1 MNREDEK
8 MHSEK
13 PWNKKIQNK
22 KVPSGKEKIHKRYS
36 IKKGLKERKGSLIIK
51 IMAAI
56 IIGVVLISQINI
68 LLVNK
73 FSKDF
78 FSEVYGDSQEKNIE
92 KIQEDL
98 EEYFGSIEKTFDN
111 ISTSYDINMYYS
123 GKNSSSVD
131 KFIAMHDMQKSFQ
144 NAFESKLSGTTVLL
158 VSKEGEISVNNN
170 DVLTKEWKEIKQNE
184 VFNEAR
190 KNNRKL
196 CYSYVDEGFTYATKS
211 SSIILGVKALRNIN
225 NKLYGYGVILIP
237 DSELDNF
244 YRYGENQYNSISIID
259 SNGMIVSSTDKYQIG
274 ETDTELQKITNE
286 MLEKEITVEKMEK
299 NAKTNM
305 VLCKKIPYVDYSLCF
320 TVDANEAIESL
331 YNISTLMWYIA
342 IITGAVLLV
351 IYILVRRTMSP
362 LRQLG
367 RKMSYVA
374 KGDFNQY
381 AEVTGD
387 GEIQELAKSYNRML
401 HDINHYVDS
410 IIEIQKQKRQAEIHA
425 LQMQINPHYIYN
437 TLTSIKWLIM
447 QGDTVKSTKAI
458 DAFIKL
464 LRSTISK
471 SDEYI
476 SVEEEIEN
484 LKNYMYINEIRYGE
498 KIKTEFFI
506 SINEPD
512 QLMIPKMILQP
523 FIENAFFHG
532 FPEGQNGEIFVCVR
546 EKAEKLIVEII
557 DNGVGM
563 DERQVNELE
572 NGKSSRKSEHFT
584 GIGINNI
591 RDRLKLIYENQY
603 ELKIKSSLGE
613 GTTVT
618 VVLPIQHKEI

>member
-8 MHSEK
+8 MHSGK
-13 PWNKKIQNK
+13 AWNKKIQNK
-22 KVPSGKEKIHKRYS
+22 KVLSGKEKIHKRDS

-98 EEYFGSIEKTFDN
+98 EEYFDSIEKTFDN

-123 GKNSSSVD
+123 GKNSSLAD
-131 KFIAMHDMQKSFQ
+131 KFVAMHNMQKSFQ
-144 NAFESKLSGTTVLL
+144 NAIESKLSGTTVLL

-170 DVLTKEWKEIKQNE
+170 DVLTKDWKEIKQNE

-211 SSIILGVKALRNIN
+211 NSIILGVKALRDMN

-331 YNISTLMWYIA
+331 YNISTLIWYIA

-351 IYILVRRTMSP
+351 IYILIRRTMSP

>member
-13 PWNKKIQNK
+13 PWNEKIQNK

-131 KFIAMHDMQKSFQ
+131 KFIAMHNMQKSFQ

-211 SSIILGVKALRNIN
+211 SSIILGVKALRNMN

-618 VVLPIQHKEI
+618 VVLPI

>member
-13 PWNKKIQNK
+13 AWNKKIQNK
-22 KVPSGKEKIHKRYS
+22 KVPRGKEKIHKRDS

-98 EEYFGSIEKTFDN
+98 EEYFDSIEKTFDN

-123 GKNSSSVD
+123 GKNSSLAD
-131 KFIAMHDMQKSFQ
+131 KFVAMHNMQKSFQ
-144 NAFESKLSGTTVLL
+144 NAIESKLSGTTVLL

-170 DVLTKEWKEIKQNE
+170 DVLTKDWKEIKQNE

-211 SSIILGVKALRNIN
+211 SSIILGVKALRDMN

-351 IYILVRRTMSP
+351 IYILIRRTMSP

>member
-13 PWNKKIQNK
+13 AWNKKIQNK

-131 KFIAMHDMQKSFQ
+131 KFIAMHNMQKSFQ

-170 DVLTKEWKEIKQNE
+170 DVLTKDWKEIKQNE

-211 SSIILGVKALRNIN
+211 SSIILGVKALRDMN

-351 IYILVRRTMSP
+351 IYILIRRTMSP

-546 EKAEKLIVEII
+546 EKTEKLIVEII

>member
-131 KFIAMHDMQKSFQ
+131 KFIAMHNMQKSFQ

-170 DVLTKEWKEIKQNE
+170 DVLTKDWKEIKQNE

-196 CYSYVDEGFTYATKS
+196 CYSYVNEGFTYATKS
-211 SSIILGVKALRNIN
+211 SSIILGVKALRDMN

-532 FPEGQNGEIFVCVR
+532 FPEGQNGEIFVCVKR
-546 EKAEKLIVEII
+546 K
-557 DNGVGM
+557 
-563 DERQVNELE
+563 
-572 NGKSSRKSEHFT
+572 SRKT
-584 GIGINNI
+584 YCRN
-591 RDRLKLIYENQY
+591 Y
-603 ELKIKSSLGE
+603 
-613 GTTVT
+613 
-618 VVLPIQHKEI
+618 

>member
-13 PWNKKIQNK
+13 AWNKKIQNK

-131 KFIAMHDMQKSFQ
+131 KFIAMHNMQKSFQ

-170 DVLTKEWKEIKQNE
+170 DVLTKDWKEIKQNE

-211 SSIILGVKALRNIN
+211 SSIILGVKALRDMN

-351 IYILVRRTMSP
+351 IYILIRRTMSP

-506 SINEPD
+506 SINESD

-546 EKAEKLIVEII
+546 EKTEKLIVEII

-613 GTTVT
+613 GTTVK

>member
-13 PWNKKIQNK
+13 AWNKKIQNK
-22 KVPSGKEKIHKRYS
+22 KVLSGKEKIHKRDS

-98 EEYFGSIEKTFDN
+98 EEYFDSIEKTFDN
-111 ISTSYDINMYYS
+111 VSTSYDINMYYS
-123 GKNSSSVD
+123 GKNSSLAD
-131 KFIAMHDMQKSFQ
+131 KFVAMHNMQKSFQ
-144 NAFESKLSGTTVLL
+144 NAIESKLSGTTVLL

-170 DVLTKEWKEIKQNE
+170 DVLTKDWKEIKQNE

-211 SSIILGVKALRNIN
+211 SSIILGVKALRDMN

-351 IYILVRRTMSP
+351 IYILIRRTMSP

>member
-13 PWNKKIQNK
+13 AWNKKIQNK
-22 KVPSGKEKIHKRYS
+22 KVLSGKEKIHKRDS

-98 EEYFGSIEKTFDN
+98 EEYFDSIEKTFDN

-123 GKNSSSVD
+123 GKNSSLAD
-131 KFIAMHDMQKSFQ
+131 KFVAMHNMQKSFQ
-144 NAFESKLSGTTVLL
+144 NAIESKLSGTTVLL

-170 DVLTKEWKEIKQNE
+170 DVLTKDWKEIKQNE

-211 SSIILGVKALRNIN
+211 SSIILGVKALRDMN

-351 IYILVRRTMSP
+351 IYILIRRTMSP
-362 LRQLG
+362 LRQLE

-618 VVLPIQHKEI
+618 VVLPI

>member
-131 KFIAMHDMQKSFQ
+131 KFIAMHNMQKSFQ

-170 DVLTKEWKEIKQNE
+170 DVLTKDWKEIKQNE

-211 SSIILGVKALRNIN
+211 SSIILGVKALRDMN

-572 NGKSSRKSEHFT
+572 NGMEWIFCRFRFS
-584 GIGINNI
+584 
-591 RDRLKLIYENQY
+591 Y
-603 ELKIKSSLGE
+603 
-613 GTTVT
+613 
-618 VVLPIQHKEI
+618 

>member
-131 KFIAMHDMQKSFQ
+131 KFIAMHNMQKSFQ

-211 SSIILGVKALRNIN
+211 SSIILGVKALRNMN

-512 QLMIPKMILQP
+512 QLMIPKMFLQP

>member
-13 PWNKKIQNK
+13 AWNKKIQNK
-22 KVPSGKEKIHKRYS
+22 KVPRGKEKIHKRYS

-98 EEYFGSIEKTFDN
+98 EEFFGSIEKTFDN

-131 KFIAMHDMQKSFQ
+131 KFIAMHNMQKSFQ

-170 DVLTKEWKEIKQNE
+170 DVLTKDWKEIKQNE

-211 SSIILGVKALRNIN
+211 NSIILGVKALRDRN

-351 IYILVRRTMSP
+351 IYILIRRTMSP

-546 EKAEKLIVEII
+546 EKTEKLIVEII

-613 GTTVT
+613 GTTVK

>member
-13 PWNKKIQNK
+13 AWNKKIQNK
-22 KVPSGKEKIHKRYS
+22 KVPRGKEKIHKRYS

-98 EEYFGSIEKTFDN
+98 EEFFGSIEKTFDN

-131 KFIAMHDMQKSFQ
+131 KFIAMHNMQKSFQ

-211 SSIILGVKALRNIN
+211 SSIILGVKALRNMN

-591 RDRLKLIYENQY
+591 RDRLKLIYKNQY

>member
-13 PWNKKIQNK
+13 AWNKKIQNK
-22 KVPSGKEKIHKRYS
+22 KVLSGKEKIHKRDS

-98 EEYFGSIEKTFDN
+98 EEYFDSIEKTFDN

-123 GKNSSSVD
+123 GKNSSLAD
-131 KFIAMHDMQKSFQ
+131 KFVAMHNMQKSFQ
-144 NAFESKLSGTTVLL
+144 NAIESKLSGTTVLL

-170 DVLTKEWKEIKQNE
+170 DVLTKDWKEIKQNE

-196 CYSYVDEGFTYATKS
+196 CYNYVDEGFTYATKS
-211 SSIILGVKALRNIN
+211 SSIILGVKALRNMN

-331 YNISTLMWYIA
+331 YNISTLIWYIA

-351 IYILVRRTMSP
+351 IYILIRRTMSP

>member
-13 PWNKKIQNK
+13 AWNKKIQNK
-22 KVPSGKEKIHKRYS
+22 KVLSGKEKIHKRDS

-98 EEYFGSIEKTFDN
+98 EEYFDSIEKTFDN

-123 GKNSSSVD
+123 GKNSSLAD
-131 KFIAMHDMQKSFQ
+131 KFVAMHNMQKSFQ
-144 NAFESKLSGTTVLL
+144 NAIESKLSGTTVLL

-170 DVLTKEWKEIKQNE
+170 DVLTKDWKEIKQNE

-211 SSIILGVKALRNIN
+211 NSIILGVKALRDMN

-331 YNISTLMWYIA
+331 YNISTLIWYIA

-351 IYILVRRTMSP
+351 IYILIRRTMSP

-591 RDRLKLIYENQY
+591 RDRL
-603 ELKIKSSLGE
+603 
-613 GTTVT
+613 
-618 VVLPIQHKEI
+618 

>member
-13 PWNKKIQNK
+13 AWNKKIQNK

-131 KFIAMHDMQKSFQ
+131 KFIAMHNMQKSFQ

-170 DVLTKEWKEIKQNE
+170 DVLTKDWKEIKQNE

-211 SSIILGVKALRNIN
+211 SSIILGVKALRDMN

-351 IYILVRRTMSP
+351 IYILIRRTMSP

-546 EKAEKLIVEII
+546 EKTEKLIVEII

-613 GTTVT
+613 GTTVK

>member
-13 PWNKKIQNK
+13 AWNKKIQNK
-22 KVPSGKEKIHKRYS
+22 KVPSGKEKIHKRDS

-123 GKNSSSVD
+123 GKNSSSAD
-131 KFIAMHDMQKSFQ
+131 KFIAMHNMQKSFQ

-170 DVLTKEWKEIKQNE
+170 DVLTKDWKEIKQNE

-211 SSIILGVKALRNIN
+211 SSIILGVKALRDMN

-259 SNGMIVSSTDKYQIG
+259 SNGKIVSSTDKYQIG

-286 MLEKEITVEKMEK
+286 MFEKEITVEKMEK

-351 IYILVRRTMSP
+351 IYILIRRTMSP

-381 AEVTGD
+381 AKVTGD

>member
-92 KIQEDL
+92 RIQEDL

-131 KFIAMHDMQKSFQ
+131 KFIAMHNMQKSFQ

-211 SSIILGVKALRNIN
+211 SSIILGVKALRNMN

>member
-22 KVPSGKEKIHKRYS
+22 KVPSGKEKIHKRDS
-36 IKKGLKERKGSLIIK
+36 IKKVLKERKGSLIIK

-131 KFIAMHDMQKSFQ
+131 KFIAMHNMQKSFQ

-211 SSIILGVKALRNIN
+211 SSIILGVKALRNMN

>member
-1 MNREDEK
+1 
-8 MHSEK
+8 
-13 PWNKKIQNK
+13 
-22 KVPSGKEKIHKRYS
+22 
-36 IKKGLKERKGSLIIK
+36 
-51 IMAAI
+51 
-56 IIGVVLISQINI
+56 
-68 LLVNK
+68 
-73 FSKDF
+73 
-78 FSEVYGDSQEKNIE
+78 
-92 KIQEDL
+92 
-98 EEYFGSIEKTFDN
+98 
-111 ISTSYDINMYYS
+111 
-123 GKNSSSVD
+123 
-131 KFIAMHDMQKSFQ
+131 
-144 NAFESKLSGTTVLL
+144 
-158 VSKEGEISVNNN
+158 
-170 DVLTKEWKEIKQNE
+170 
-184 VFNEAR
+184 
-190 KNNRKL
+190 
-196 CYSYVDEGFTYATKS
+196 
-211 SSIILGVKALRNIN
+211 
-225 NKLYGYGVILIP
+225 
-237 DSELDNF
+237 
-244 YRYGENQYNSISIID
+244 
-259 SNGMIVSSTDKYQIG
+259 
-274 ETDTELQKITNE
+274 
-286 MLEKEITVEKMEK
+286 
-299 NAKTNM
+299 M

-506 SINEPD
+506 SITN
-512 QLMIPKMILQP
+512 
-523 FIENAFFHG
+523 
-532 FPEGQNGEIFVCVR
+532 R
-546 EKAEKLIVEII
+546 T
-557 DNGVGM
+557 
-563 DERQVNELE
+563 
-572 NGKSSRKSEHFT
+572 S
-584 GIGINNI
+584 
-591 RDRLKLIYENQY
+591 
-603 ELKIKSSLGE
+603 
-613 GTTVT
+613 
-618 VVLPIQHKEI
+618 

>member
-131 KFIAMHDMQKSFQ
+131 KFIAMHNMQKSFQ

-211 SSIILGVKALRNIN
+211 SSIILGVKALRNMN

-286 MLEKEITVEKMEK
+286 MLEKEITFEKMEK

>member
-13 PWNKKIQNK
+13 AWNKKIQNK
-22 KVPSGKEKIHKRYS
+22 KVPRGKEKIHKRYS

-131 KFIAMHDMQKSFQ
+131 KFIAMHNMQKSFQ

-170 DVLTKEWKEIKQNE
+170 DVLTKDWKEIKQNE

-196 CYSYVDEGFTYATKS
+196 CYSYVDEGFTYATRS
-211 SSIILGVKALRNIN
+211 SSIILGVKALRDMN

-351 IYILVRRTMSP
+351 IYILIRRTMSP

-546 EKAEKLIVEII
+546 EKTEKLIVEII

-613 GTTVT
+613 GTTVK

>member
-13 PWNKKIQNK
+13 PWNEKIQNK

-36 IKKGLKERKGSLIIK
+36 IKKGLKERKSSLIIK

-131 KFIAMHDMQKSFQ
+131 KFIAMHNMQKSFQ

-211 SSIILGVKALRNIN
+211 SSIILGVKALRNMN

>member
-22 KVPSGKEKIHKRYS
+22 KVPRGKEKIHKRYS

-131 KFIAMHDMQKSFQ
+131 KFIAMHNMQKSFQ

-211 SSIILGVKALRNIN
+211 SSIILGVKALRNMN

>member
-131 KFIAMHDMQKSFQ
+131 KFIAMHNMQKSFQ

-170 DVLTKEWKEIKQNE
+170 DVLTKDWKEIKQNE

-211 SSIILGVKALRNIN
+211 SSIILGVKALRDMN

-591 RDRLKLIYENQY
+591 RDRLKLI
-603 ELKIKSSLGE
+603 
-613 GTTVT
+613 
-618 VVLPIQHKEI
+618 

>member
-131 KFIAMHDMQKSFQ
+131 KFIAMHNMQKSFQ

-211 SSIILGVKALRNIN
+211 SSIILGVKALRNMN

-458 DAFIKL
+458 DEFIKL

>member
-13 PWNKKIQNK
+13 AWNKKIQNK
-22 KVPSGKEKIHKRYS
+22 KVPRGKEKIHKRDS

-123 GKNSSSVD
+123 GKNSSSAD
-131 KFIAMHDMQKSFQ
+131 KFIAMHNMQKSFQ

-170 DVLTKEWKEIKQNE
+170 DVLTKDWKEIKQNE

-211 SSIILGVKALRNIN
+211 SSIILGVKALRDMN

-259 SNGMIVSSTDKYQIG
+259 SNGKIVSSTDKYQIG

-286 MLEKEITVEKMEK
+286 MFEKEITVEKMEK

-331 YNISTLMWYIA
+331 YNISTLIWYIA

-351 IYILVRRTMSP
+351 IYILIRRTMSP

-381 AEVTGD
+381 AEVTGY

>member
-131 KFIAMHDMQKSFQ
+131 KFIAMHNMQKSFQ

-211 SSIILGVKALRNIN
+211 SSIILGVKALRNMN

-584 GIGINNI
+584 EIGINNI

>member
-13 PWNKKIQNK
+13 AWNKKIQNK
-22 KVPSGKEKIHKRYS
+22 KVLSGKEKIHKRDS

-98 EEYFGSIEKTFDN
+98 EEYFDSIEKTFDN

-123 GKNSSSVD
+123 GKNSSLAD
-131 KFIAMHDMQKSFQ
+131 KFVAMHNMQKSFQ
-144 NAFESKLSGTTVLL
+144 NAIESKLSGTTVLL

-170 DVLTKEWKEIKQNE
+170 DVLTKDWKEIKQNE

-211 SSIILGVKALRNIN
+211 NSIILGVKALRDMN

-286 MLEKEITVEKMEK
+286 MLEKEITVEKMDK

-331 YNISTLMWYIA
+331 YNISTLIWYIA

-351 IYILVRRTMSP
+351 IYILIRRTMSP

>member
-13 PWNKKIQNK
+13 AWNKKIQNK

-98 EEYFGSIEKTFDN
+98 EEFFGSIEKTFDN

-123 GKNSSSVD
+123 GKNSSSAD
-131 KFIAMHDMQKSFQ
+131 KFIAMHNMQKSFQ

-170 DVLTKEWKEIKQNE
+170 DVLTKDWKEIKQNE

-211 SSIILGVKALRNIN
+211 SSIILGVKALRDMN

-259 SNGMIVSSTDKYQIG
+259 SNGKIVSSTDKYQIG

-286 MLEKEITVEKMEK
+286 MFEKEITVEKMEK

-351 IYILVRRTMSP
+351 IYILIRRTMSP

-546 EKAEKLIVEII
+546 EKTEKLIVEII

-613 GTTVT
+613 GTTVK

>member
-13 PWNKKIQNK
+13 AWNKKIQNK

-131 KFIAMHDMQKSFQ
+131 KFIAMHNMQKSFQ

-170 DVLTKEWKEIKQNE
+170 DVLTKDWKEIKQNE

-211 SSIILGVKALRNIN
+211 SSIILGVKALRDMN

-351 IYILVRRTMSP
+351 IYILIRRTMSP

>member
-13 PWNKKIQNK
+13 VWNKKIQNK
-22 KVPSGKEKIHKRYS
+22 KVLSGKEKIHKRDS

-98 EEYFGSIEKTFDN
+98 EEYFDSIEKTFDN

-123 GKNSSSVD
+123 GKNSSLAD
-131 KFIAMHDMQKSFQ
+131 KFVAMHNMQKSFQ
-144 NAFESKLSGTTVLL
+144 NAIESKLSGTTVLL

-170 DVLTKEWKEIKQNE
+170 DVLTKDWKEIKQNE

-211 SSIILGVKALRNIN
+211 SSIILGVKALRDMN

-351 IYILVRRTMSP
+351 IYILIRRTMSP

>member
-13 PWNKKIQNK
+13 AWNKKIQNK
-22 KVPSGKEKIHKRYS
+22 KVPRGKEKIHKRYS

-98 EEYFGSIEKTFDN
+98 EEFFGSIEKTFDN

-131 KFIAMHDMQKSFQ
+131 KFIAMHNMQKSFQ

-170 DVLTKEWKEIKQNE
+170 DVLTKDWKEIKQNE

-211 SSIILGVKALRNIN
+211 SSIILGVKALRDMN

-351 IYILVRRTMSP
+351 IYILIRRTMSP

>member
-13 PWNKKIQNK
+13 AWNKKIQNK
-22 KVPSGKEKIHKRYS
+22 KVPRGKEKIHKRYS

-131 KFIAMHDMQKSFQ
+131 KFIAMHNMQKSFQ

-170 DVLTKEWKEIKQNE
+170 DVLTKDWKEIKQNE

-211 SSIILGVKALRNIN
+211 SSIILGVKALRDMN

-286 MLEKEITVEKMEK
+286 MLEKEIIVEKMEK

-351 IYILVRRTMSP
+351 IYILIRRTMSP

-546 EKAEKLIVEII
+546 EKTEKLIVEII

-613 GTTVT
+613 GTTVK

>member
-13 PWNKKIQNK
+13 AWNKKIQNK
-22 KVPSGKEKIHKRYS
+22 KVLGGKEKIHKRDS

-98 EEYFGSIEKTFDN
+98 EEYFDSIEKTFDN

-123 GKNSSSVD
+123 GKNSSLAD
-131 KFIAMHDMQKSFQ
+131 KFVAMHNMQKSFQ
-144 NAFESKLSGTTVLL
+144 NAIESKLSGTTVLI

-170 DVLTKEWKEIKQNE
+170 DVLTKDWKEIKQNE

-211 SSIILGVKALRNIN
+211 SSIILGVKALRDMN

-331 YNISTLMWYIA
+331 YNISTLIWYIA

-351 IYILVRRTMSP
+351 IYILIRRTMSP

>member
-13 PWNKKIQNK
+13 AWNKKIQNK
-22 KVPSGKEKIHKRYS
+22 KVPRGKEKIHKRYS

-98 EEYFGSIEKTFDN
+98 EEFFGSIEKTFDN

-131 KFIAMHDMQKSFQ
+131 KFIAMHNMQKSFQ

-170 DVLTKEWKEIKQNE
+170 DVLTKDWKEIKQNE

-211 SSIILGVKALRNIN
+211 NSIILGVKALRDRN

-331 YNISTLMWYIA
+331 YNISTLIWYIA

-351 IYILVRRTMSP
+351 IYILIRRTMSP

-546 EKAEKLIVEII
+546 EKTEKLIVEII

-613 GTTVT
+613 GTTVK

>member
-1 MNREDEK
+1 MNREEEK

-13 PWNKKIQNK
+13 AWNKKIQNK
-22 KVPSGKEKIHKRYS
+22 KVPRGKEKIHKRYS

-98 EEYFGSIEKTFDN
+98 EEFFGSIEKTFDN

-131 KFIAMHDMQKSFQ
+131 KFIAMHNMQKSFQ

-170 DVLTKEWKEIKQNE
+170 DVLTKDWKEIKQNE

-211 SSIILGVKALRNIN
+211 SSIILGVKALRDMN

-351 IYILVRRTMSP
+351 IYILIRRTMSP

-546 EKAEKLIVEII
+546 EKTEKLIVEII

-613 GTTVT
+613 GTTVK

>member
-13 PWNKKIQNK
+13 AWNKKIQNK
-22 KVPSGKEKIHKRYS
+22 KVPIGKEKIHKRDS

-98 EEYFGSIEKTFDN
+98 EEFFGSIEKTFDN

-131 KFIAMHDMQKSFQ
+131 KFIAMHNMQKSFQ

-211 SSIILGVKALRNIN
+211 SSIILGVKALRDMN

-305 VLCKKIPYVDYSLCF
+305 VLCKKIPYVNYSLCF

-351 IYILVRRTMSP
+351 IYILIRRTMSP